1 MNYCPYMERIK
12 KKEKENGNIALTE
25 VHQIHITRR
34 FESVFLC
41 FIVTQDLGT
50 LHWNGSVIF
59 TKIWYIQAMGLYEIL
74 HVFSQFD
81 SDTPGM

>member
-41 FIVTQDLGT
+41 FIVT
-50 LHWNGSVIF
+50 
-59 TKIWYIQAMGLYEIL
+59 
-74 HVFSQFD
+74 
-81 SDTPGM
+81 